1 MIELYFLFALYI
13 KHAFADMFTQTY
25 IKQPFTKLKYFDNG
39 HRHYLHHGLSNFAV
53 CLFFVSPTWAII
65 YSVFD
70 YIAHWHI
77 DWGKTVFYTKFDW
90 KRTEKRFW
98 RLQSLDQMLHYAT
111 AFLIVWHA
119 HAYVL

>member
-1 MIELYFLFALYI
+1 MIEILFLFVLFI

-39 HRHYLHHGLSNFAV
+39 HRHYLHHGLSNFVV

-77 DWGKTVFYTKFDW
+77 VRPISPMMKNVTSPNFNSAIENHLPGQ
-90 KRTEKRFW
+90 E
-98 RLQSLDQMLHYAT
+98 
-111 AFLIVWHA
+111 
-119 HAYVL
+119 